1 MDLTSPDFWIAV
13 GQIIVIDILLGGDNA
28 VVIALASRRLPAQQ
42 RVQAIF
48 WGMFGA
54 VALRVVLIFFALEL
68 LRFPYLK
75 IVGGLLLLWIG
86 IKLLLPADEDG
97 GHEIDASMHLMG
109 AIKTIVL
116 ADAVMSLDNVIGI
129 AGAAKGHLGLVI
141 FGLVVSVPIIV
152 WGSRF
157 VLTLMDRFPVVIL
170 FGAALLGWI
179 AGDMIAHDV
188 VLTGPL
194 APGSTTSIP
203 AGAAA
208 PYATTIYWRTFATNG
223 TIESPRS
230 AWVAFRTPNAPSGGG
245 GGGGGSGSVGAP
257 RNITLD
263 EALSIIVGY
272 HDGTG
277 ANLGSRSSRDSR
289 NAFLASAVAS
299 IYYGHVRWNSKGPD
313 NGWCIKDGGSGRPQS
328 DDVIV
333 RCSTRDAWDL
343 IGGAGADG
351 YRFHT
356 DYIGVLPREQNVYP
370 PPRSALPQ

>member
-1 MDLTSPDFWIAV
+1 MDLASPDFWIAV
-13 GQIIVIDILLGGDNA
+13 GQIIAIDILLGGDNA
-28 VVIALASRRLPAQQ
+28 VVIALASRRLPVQQ
-42 RVQAIF
+42 RAQAIF

-54 VALRVVLIFFALEL
+54 VGLRMVLIFFALEL

-170 FGAALLGWI
+170 GGAALLGWI

-188 VLTGPL
+188 VLADHYKAL
-194 APGSTTSIP
+194 APGIYTWTAP
-203 AGAAA
+203 VAGALLVVAIGKLGGKRRAA
-208 PYATTIYWRTFATNG
+208 
-223 TIESPRS
+223 
-230 AWVAFRTPNAPSGGG
+230 
-245 GGGGGSGSVGAP
+245 
-257 RNITLD
+257 
-263 EALSIIVGY
+263 
-272 HDGTG
+272 
-277 ANLGSRSSRDSR
+277 
-289 NAFLASAVAS
+289 AVATKPVDLVQRE
-299 IYYGHVRWNSKGPD
+299 HNSEH
-313 NGWCIKDGGSGRPQS
+313 Q
-328 DDVIV
+328 
-333 RCSTRDAWDL
+333 
-343 IGGAGADG
+343 
-351 YRFHT
+351 
-356 DYIGVLPREQNVYP
+356 E
-370 PPRSALPQ
+370 